1 MTVVGG
7 AADGGAATRPSAG
20 RPTAGQPRL
29 GPAGRPIGCPGLRQP
44 ARQGGPAARPPAGPA
59 DSGGPAVSWEPDEGY
74 GAPAGDRWRSLA
86 LASLLLGVAALLLS
100 FVFVVGVAA
109 LVTGLVARARS
120 RARGAGRQAL
130 ATTGAVLGAI
140 SLLLGGAIVGLL
152 VHVDQTDRTF
162 TTLRAG
168 DCVDPVGGL
177 LAHYT
182 LTGCDKPHHY
192 ETYGVVTALDPSG
205 SPWPGDF
212 GFGLD
217 ATQCTPLVLQYVDG
231 PLDRSRFQT
240 VVLLPTEA
248 DWDRGVRRLVCVVE
262 GVRAERLVGTVR
274 SSGAAGSS
282 GGTT

>member
-1 MTVVGG
+1 VPTGHEPAGGG
-7 AADGGAATRPSAG
+7 APPAPAPGEQTVGRPSGDEGAAGA
-20 RPTAGQPRL
+20 
-29 GPAGRPIGCPGLRQP
+29 
-44 ARQGGPAARPPAGPA
+44 
-59 DSGGPAVSWEPDEGY
+59 GGPAVSWEPAEGY
-74 GAPAGDRWRSLA
+74 GAPAADRWRSLA

-140 SLLLGGAIVGLL
+140 SLVLGAAIIALL
-152 VHVDQTDRTF
+152 VHVDQTNRTF
-162 TTLRAG
+162 TTLRVG

-182 LTGCDKPHHY
+182 LTGCDKPHRY
-192 ETYGVVTALDPSG
+192 EAYGVVTALAPSG
-205 SPWPGDF
+205 VPWPGAY

-217 ATQCTPLVLQYVDG
+217 ATQCTPLVLQYLDG

-240 VVLLPTEA
+240 AVLLPTEA
-248 DWDRGVRRLVCVVE
+248 DWDRGVRRSVCVIE
-262 GVRAERLVGTVR
+262 AANSDRLVGTVR